1 MDAYVLMRKEKQVE
15 REEKKKAD
23 VVKDLVS
30 LEREADL
37 KAKEEGL
44 RIERRELRIER
55 EKEDIAWRNYRQ
67 ERKQFDQ
74 TWNSLSR
81 KEKKALEKA
90 KKARDLEWKA
100 KKAGRK
106 QTMAKRSEEDCTW
119 REQRKEL
126 RMLSQVL
133 ITTFIAVLVIIDNC
147 SRKCYGLP
155 VFVEGKKVTA
165 EQIVLALRQAL
176 PDELKYLISDN
187 AKIFI
192 AKAMEEFLKEN
203 AVVHV
208 KITPGRANT
217 NGIAERFVRSLKE
230 MLKTQEWKNIEE
242 LKILLSTL
250 IEEYNNR
257 PHQGLNGLSPNEHEK
272 RLTTTTSLATA

>member
-1 MDAYVLMRKEKQVE
+1 ME
-15 REEKKKAD
+15 
-23 VVKDLVS
+23 
-30 LEREADL
+30 
-37 KAKEEGL
+37 
-44 RIERRELRIER
+44 
-55 EKEDIAWRNYRQ
+55 
-67 ERKQFDQ
+67 
-74 TWNSLSR
+74 
-81 KEKKALEKA
+81 A
-90 KKARDLEWKA
+90 KKAEK
-100 KKAGRK
+100 K
-106 QTMAKRSEEDCTW
+106 QTMAKRCEKDIAW
-119 REQRKEL
+119 REQRNEL

-165 EQIVLALRQAL
+165 EQIVEALRQAL

-192 AKAMEEFLKEN
+192 AKAMEEFLKEK
-203 AVVHV
+203 AVIHV

-230 MLKTQEWKNIEE
+230 MLTTQEWKNIEE

-250 IEEYNNR
+250 IEEYNDR